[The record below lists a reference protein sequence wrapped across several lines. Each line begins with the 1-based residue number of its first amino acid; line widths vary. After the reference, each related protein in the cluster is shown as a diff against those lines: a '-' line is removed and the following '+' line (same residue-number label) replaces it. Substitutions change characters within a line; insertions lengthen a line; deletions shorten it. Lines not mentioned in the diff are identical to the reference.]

1 MQEQKRYHQR
11 KLAIIEMIEEC
22 DRCILKE
29 RNFLQSLSLNWFYES
44 TKNSQENI
52 ERYERLKTRLLKWLG
67 ESNNR
72 N

>member
-1 MQEQKRYHQR
+1 MQEQKKYHQR

-22 DRCILKE
+22 EKRISSELIFYAQFANAMNE
-29 RNFLQSLSLNWFYES
+29 FNSLSNIGRYNKI
-44 TKNSQENI
+44 KN
-52 ERYERLKTRLLKWLG
+52 RLLKWLG

>member
-1 MQEQKRYHQR
+1 MKDQKAYHQR

-22 DRCILKE
+22 EGRIDRE
-29 RNFLQSLSLNWFYES
+29 NEFRFRNSEYWGLSFNENSLN
-44 TKNSQENI
+44 NI
-52 ERYERLKTRLLKWLG
+52 NRYERIKHRLMKWLS